1 MHNRPPIISKPYPNN
16 TMIIIKLSIN
26 PDNVQTAIAFFTMQE
41 VIKKHGIHDLQVQ
54 LAIGL
59 LLVYSTDNS
68 TGDLLKLI
76 AENIT
81 HDVIYANYDDSVP
94 ETLNSF

>member
-1 MHNRPPIISKPYPNN
+1 
-16 TMIIIKLSIN
+16 MIVIKLKIN
-26 PDNVQTAIAFFTMQE
+26 SDNVQTAIAFFTMQE

-54 LAIGL
+54 LPIGL

-68 TGDLLKLI
+68 TEAILKLI
-76 AENIT
+76 AEHIT

-94 ETLNSF
+94 ESLTSF